1 MQSDY
6 LWSAALRYTIRKNK
20 RAREN
25 SYCHLATLTSD
36 GTPSNRTVVFRGL
49 VAGTDAL
56 KVITDTRSEKVQEL
70 RRNPLCEISWYF
82 ANTREQFRIKARA
95 EICTRST
102 SLERSESWNKL
113 SEQAKTQFFWPTPGQ
128 VCDPQQ
134 NPAQLL
140 TNDFSHPPDSFTLL
154 ILRPFSVDHLQLK
167 GSPQIRRLSVLEDA
181 VWKAVAVNP

>member
-1 MQSDY
+1 MLSDY

-25 SYCHLATLTSD
+25 SYCHLATLSSD
-36 GTPSNRTVVFRGL
+36 GSPSNRTVVFRGM

-134 NPAQLL
+134 NPAQPL
-140 TNDFSHPPDSFTLL
+140 TNDFSQPPDSFSLL
-154 ILRPFSVDHLQLK
+154 ILKPFSVDHLQLK

>member
-25 SYCHLATLTSD
+25 SYCHLATLSSD
-36 GTPSNRTVVFRGL
+36 GSPSNRTVVFRGL

-70 RRNPLCEISWYF
+70 RRNPVCEISCIF
-82 ANTREQFRIKARA
+82 AATREQFRIKARA
-95 EICTRST
+95 EICTQST

-113 SEQAKTQFFWPTPGQ
+113 SEQAKTQFFFGPRPGG

-134 NPAQLL
+134 NPAQPL
-140 TNDFSHPPDSFTLL
+140 TNDFSQPL
-154 ILRPFSVDHLQLK
+154 ILFPCLYSNLF
-167 GSPQIRRLSVLEDA
+167 LSITC
-181 VWKAVAVNP
+181 N